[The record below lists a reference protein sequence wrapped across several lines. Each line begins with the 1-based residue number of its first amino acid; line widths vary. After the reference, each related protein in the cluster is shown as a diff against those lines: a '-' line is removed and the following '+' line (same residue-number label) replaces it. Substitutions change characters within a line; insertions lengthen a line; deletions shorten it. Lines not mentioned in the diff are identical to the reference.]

1 MELHKLVSQT
11 ALHEELSQ
19 VWATQGNLD
28 EGLWDSMK
36 SGFSQIANTVTTV
49 KASANTKGE
58 LNDKVLRQIYV
69 VELKKFKDLFDKAPA
84 KIKPTV
90 EGLLEKAGIR
100 LSGADVSRENLNRI
114 LVLKVLR
121 LVLFAINQLRDNGV
135 QWFLS
140 TVVTA
145 GIGSII
151 GLLMNAKDAKDV
163 AKELVNT
170 SKQLK
175 LLFDKANLVPAK

>member
-49 KASANTKGE
+49 KASANSKGE
-58 LNDKVLRQIYV
+58 LNDKVLRQMYV
-69 VELKKFKDLFDKAPA
+69 VELKKFKDIYEKAPA

-90 EGLLEKAGIR
+90 EKFLAKAGIR
-100 LSGADVSRENLNRI
+100 LEGADVSRQNLNRI
-114 LVLKVLR
+114 MVLKVLR
-121 LVLFAINQLRDNGV
+121 LILFAVNQMRDNGV

-140 TVVTA
+140 TIATA

-163 AKELVNT
+163 AKELVNI

-175 LLFDKANLVPAK
+175 TLFDKANELPAK